1 MLWVLTGSL
10 GMVTGQDNPHRVYN
24 VTWVINNLMSGKIAN
39 TTSLV
44 GTISD
49 AFPTLYFDLCD
60 LVGDTWDPS
69 NQEPFPGYGCHNPGG
84 RIGTQSKPFYV
95 CPSHKRRKDCGGPAD
110 GFCAKWGC
118 ETTGTVHWNP
128 SSSWDYITLRRGKT
142 PHGSACYDSR
152 RGPRAGS
159 TPGGK
164 CNPLVLTFTP
174 AGKRA
179 TWDGSQAWGLR
190 LYRPGHDPITMFS
203 LIRHILTAE
212 PKLPVGPNPVL
223 SDQTAPL
230 LKIRKPPLLEKE
242 TPPYLT
248 SPDLTSPSS
257 MTYLA
262 PSPNPRKEISYITGT
277 STMNTPTPTTRL
289 LPTSRPGTGDR
300 LLGLIH
306 GAFLALN
313 HSDPNKTQECWL
325 CLLSRPPYYVGT
337 AIQNNYTSHATPP
350 WSCASLPQH
359 RLTIS
364 EVSGQG
370 ICIGKIP
377 LTHQKLCSKI
387 IPTETSTES
396 KYLTGP
402 NGTYW
407 ACNTGLTP
415 CVSTGVLNTSNDFCV
430 LIELWPT
437 IIYHTPEY
445 VYIHSQ
451 PQEGIRPRREPVSL
465 TLALLL
471 GGLTVG
477 GITAG
482 IGTGVTA
489 LQQTSHF
496 KQLQQAMHMDIQALE
511 ESVTALEK
519 SLTSLSEV
527 VLQNRRG
534 LDIIFLQQGGLCAA
548 LKEEC
553 CFYADHTGVVRD
565 SMAKLRERLRQ
576 RQQVFESQQG
586 WFESWFN
593 KSPWLSTLI
602 STIMGPLIILL
613 LILVLGPCVLNRLVQ
628 FIKDRLTVIQAMV
641 LTQQYHQLGQTD
653 PGAIKPMNGRFHS

>member
-1 MLWVLTGSL
+1 
-10 GMVTGQDNPHRVYN
+10 MVTGQGSPHHVYN

-39 TTSLV
+39 ITSMM

-69 NQEPFPGYGCHNPGG
+69 DQEPFPGYGCHNPGG
-84 RIGTQSKPFYV
+84 RIGTQSKQFYV
-95 CPSHKRRKDCGGPAD
+95 CPSHKRKKNCGGPAD

-118 ETTGTVHWNP
+118 ETTGNVYWSP
-128 SSSWDYITLRRGKT
+128 SSNWDYITLRRGKT
-142 PHGSACYDSR
+142 PHGSACYDSSKGSR
-152 RGPRAGS
+152 KGS

-190 LYRPGHDPITMFS
+190 LYRTGHDPITMFS
-203 LIRHILTAE
+203 LTRHILTVE
-212 PKLPVGPNPVL
+212 PRLPLGPNPVL
-223 SDQTAPL
+223 PDQKAPL
-230 LKIRKPPLLEKE
+230 LKLREPFPEKGPRPQ
-242 TPPYLT
+242 TNGHNLT
-248 SPDLTSPSS
+248 SPLPPDTSNFTPSLTRAAQGISTK
-257 MTYLA
+257 MDQA
-262 PSPNPRKEISYITGT
+262 P
-277 STMNTPTPTTRL
+277 
-289 LPTSRPGTGDR
+289 RPGTGDR
-300 LLGLIH
+300 LLGLIQ
-306 GAFLALN
+306 GAFTALN

-325 CLLSRPPYYVGT
+325 CLLSRPPYYEGV
-337 AIQNNYTSHATPP
+337 AIQDNYTSHTTPP
-350 WSCASLPQH
+350 WRCTSLPQH
-359 RLTIS
+359 RLTLS

-370 ICIGKIP
+370 VCIGKVP
-377 LTHQKLCSKI
+377 RTHQRLCNKTISI
-387 IPTETSTES
+387 EANTETQ
-396 KYLTGP
+396 YLAGP

-407 ACNTGLTP
+407 ACSTGLTP
-415 CVSTGVLNTSNDFCV
+415 CISTGVLNTSIDFCV

-437 IIYHTPEY
+437 IIYHPPEY
-445 VYIHSQ
+445 FYSHSQ
-451 PQEGIRPRREPVSL
+451 SKDVTRSRREPISL

-482 IGTGVTA
+482 IGTGVSA

-565 SMAKLRERLRQ
+565 SMAKLRERLKQ
-576 RQQVFESQQG
+576 RQQLFESQQG
-586 WFESWFN
+586 WFESWYN
-593 KSPWLSTLI
+593 KSPWLSTLV

-613 LILVLGPCVLNRLVQ
+613 LILVLGPCILNRLVQ

-641 LTQQYHQLGQTD
+641 LTQQYHQLGQID
-653 PGAIKPMNGRFHS
+653 PDTIELTNGRFHS